1 MDLLHQ
7 QLIPQAAS
15 PADPVPAVPT
25 LAADP
30 VPAVDPTVVADL
42 VPAADPAPSI
52 CPVTAVGPV
61 PATVQARTLPVPRG
75 DIGPSGSFEQLAGGC
90 SRSC

>member
-42 VPAADPAPSI
+42 VPAADPAF

-61 PATVQARTLPVPRG
+61 LATVQARTLPVPHEDRIVG
-75 DIGPSGSFEQLAGGC
+75 AL
-90 SRSC
+90 